1 MLLQIILPKGN
12 QEVQFEGINELKELS
27 QKHWHDAPQ
36 YTLYSFSFTAK
47 ILYHGTLVCCLV
59 AIDKSLFFDVM
70 LMPVLN
76 TA

>member
-36 YTLYSFSFTAK
+36 YTLYSFSFTFFE
-47 ILYHGTLVCCLV
+47 GP
-59 AIDKSLFFDVM
+59 KSSTTVRWCVVSLQ
-70 LMPVLN
+70 
-76 TA
+76 